1 MKNSTL
7 WSAALCMVAGATA
20 FQPAQADE
28 FEISLANKFGEVR
41 YAREANVL
49 GIENGGMSAAFL
61 RTSANDSVVH
71 GTVYTP
77 ILQGAVPVSINVG
90 ARVYLASLVE
100 PGDDI
105 IGVAFG
111 ASARYKLPVL
121 ERWPI
126 YIASQIFFAPE
137 ITTSGNSVN
146 ILDVHVIR
154 GEMEVTPAIDA
165 LVGLRSL
172 RVDRDF
178 GDDDVVDERLYV
190 GVRFRF

>member
-1 MKNSTL
+1 MKNNSL
-7 WSAALCMVAGATA
+7 WSAALCLVAGATA

-41 YAREANVL
+41 YAREADIL
-49 GIENGGMSAAFL
+49 GVENGGISAGFL
-61 RTSANDSVVH
+61 RTSSNASVVH

-77 ILQGAVPVSINVG
+77 ILEGAVPVSINVG

-111 ASARYKLPVL
+111 ASARYKLPML

-126 YIASQIFFAPE
+126 YVASQIFFAPE

-154 GEMEVTPAIDA
+154 AEMEVTPAIDA

>member
-1 MKNSTL
+1 MKHITL
-7 WSAALCMVAGATA
+7 WSATLCLIAGAA
-20 FQPAQADE
+20 AINPAQADE
-28 FEISLANKFGEVR
+28 FEVSLANKFGEVR
-41 YAREANVL
+41 YARDAAIL
-49 GIENGGMSAAFL
+49 GIENGGVSAGFL

-77 ILQGAVPVSINVG
+77 ILQGAVPVSINIG
-90 ARVYLASLVE
+90 ARIYLASLVE
-100 PGDDI
+100 PGDDV

-121 ERWPI
+121 DRWPI

-137 ITTSGNSVN
+137 ITTSSNSID

-172 RVDRDF
+172 RVDRTF
-178 GDDDVVDERLYV
+178 GDDDVVDERFYV